1 MTALTARHAR
11 AGHGR
16 RPYGSL
22 LIQRFSVSF
31 RQARWILLPMLLL
44 MMMGAAAAEQPSSA
58 VKSWLDRISQSSER
72 HSYQGT
78 FIYRSES
85 QLMAMRVVHAASSDG
100 PRERL
105 VSLNGPSHEIT
116 QSADRITAVVASN
129 RKHIVRGR
137 PAGGVVGQSLK
148 PADVMEGIY
157 VVSEAGQDRVA
168 GRPTQLVR
176 ISPRDQY
183 RHGFQL
189 WLDSQTGI
197 VLRSDMYNNDGDIIE
212 QVMFTEIEF
221 VSQEDALAVLAENA
235 EPPDPQA
242 ANSTGVAPAPLPPS
256 RWQVEHVPQGFELA
270 DRYVTLEDG
279 KGAKH
284 DNNEQLVFSD
294 GLASVSVFIEPK
306 DEHRLPFT
314 GRAQIGA
321 MAAYG
326 RVANGYQVTA
336 VGEVPPATVEM
347 IAESLR
353 HLGNQ

>member
-1 MTALTARHAR
+1 MTALTARHNR
-11 AGHGR
+11 AGQWH
-16 RPYGSL
+16 RPRGSL
-22 LIQRFSVSF
+22 LTQRYTPSM
-31 RQARWILLPMLLL
+31 RQAEWVLLLLLLPM
-44 MMMGAAAAEQPSSA
+44 MAAAAAEQPSKE
-58 VKSWLDRISQSSER
+58 VKSWLDRISQASER

-78 FIYRSES
+78 FIYRCES
-85 QLMAMRVVHAASSDG
+85 QLMAMRVVHAAGSDG

-116 QSADRITAVVASN
+116 QSADRVTAVVASN
-129 RKHIVRGR
+129 RKHVVRGR
-137 PAGGVVGQSLK
+137 PAGGVVGQTLK
-148 PADVMEGIY
+148 PGDVMEAIY
-157 VVSEAGQDRVA
+157 VISEVGEDRVA
-168 GRPTQLVR
+168 GRPTHLVR

-197 VLRSDMYNNDGDIIE
+197 VLRSDMYNNDGEIIE
-212 QVMFTEIEF
+212 QVMFTEIEYMT
-221 VSQEDALAVLAENA
+221 QEDALTVFAESGGIVDA
-235 EPPDPQA
+235 EP
-242 ANSTGVAPAPLPPS
+242 ANGADMAPAPIPPS
-256 RWQVEHVPQGFELA
+256 RWRVERAPQGFELA
-270 DRYVTLEDG
+270 DRYVSLEDE
-279 KGAKH
+279 KGAKG
-284 DNNEQLVFSD
+284 DNEQLVFSD

-306 DEHRLPFT
+306 DNQRPPFT

-353 HLGNQ
+353 HLGTQ